1 MKKRVDIFLFLVQTY
16 VFWEK
21 TMSTTKEKQRLQNK
35 KAYEK
40 HKEKRKKEAR
50 EYYWKNKDKVLENVQ
65 KYRKENE
72 DVIKAKGKEYY
83 RRKIENRLLNAA
95 RHRAKQKDIEFNI
108 EVQDILIPSVCPL
121 LNIPVFV
128 NEGKGKPKPNSPS
141 LDRIDPTKGYVKGNV
156 WVISLKAN
164 TIKSNATLDELQ
176 MLTDNFRDF
185 LNKRDTL

>member
-1 MKKRVDIFLFLVQTY
+1 
-16 VFWEK
+16 
-21 TMSTTKEKQRLQNK
+21 MSTTKEKQRLQNK